1 MKIMLSIG
9 GKLSRKEVI
18 LQKKEIEEKQILR
31 KKNNILPYLERKK
44 EMFDKFNKLSTHQQ
58 VKKKIKY
65 YKKQRFYAKYKIRSF
80 VDNLASKEIKFIY
93 LDFLRWILV
102 DWIRGRRGIQFGI
115 YSFVALPG
123 QGKTMSMVAHME
135 RYRAKMDKVK
145 KKYVIVT
152 NFSYEYADYIIS
164 DWLDLVKIC
173 NNCYKENIP
182 IIVAW
187 DEIHV
192 TFDSSDWKDFP
203 SELLAILSF
212 VRKYGMEF
220 LCSAQIYERIPKKI
234 RDITNFVVVCKN
246 IWRKDRL
253 FRNYYFEKE
262 NYEMDFTDTKGK
274 KQKAKFIRE
283 FIASDTF
290 FDLYDTKQQVE
301 RLVDSAKEEKK
312 KREEAAIVLF
322 GSRETE

>member
-1 MKIMLSIG
+1 MKITSKTC
-9 GKLSRKEVI
+9 GKLSRKEVR

-31 KKNNILPYLERKK
+31 KKNNILPFLERKEELFK
-44 EMFDKFNKLSTHQQ
+44 KINKLPAHQQ

-65 YKKQRFYAKYKIRSF
+65 YKKQRFYAKNKIRAW
-80 VDNLASKEIKFIY
+80 VDNLASKKIKFIY
-93 LDFLRWILV
+93 FDFLRWVLV

-135 RYRAKMDKVK
+135 RYRAKMDKANK
-145 KKYVIVT
+145 SYIIVT
-152 NFSYEYADYIIS
+152 NFSYAHSDYIIS
-164 DWLDLVKIC
+164 DWLELVKIS
-173 NNCYKENIP
+173 NDCYKKNLP
-182 IIVAW
+182 LIVAW

-234 RDITNFVVVCKN
+234 RDITNFYIQLQN
-246 IWRKDRL
+246 
-253 FRNYYFEKE
+253 
-262 NYEMDFTDTKGK
+262 
-274 KQKAKFIRE
+274 
-283 FIASDTF
+283 
-290 FDLYDTKQQVE
+290 
-301 RLVDSAKEEKK
+301 
-312 KREEAAIVLF
+312 
-322 GSRETE
+322 

>member
-1 MKIMLSIG
+1 MKITLKTG
-9 GKLSRKEVI
+9 GKLSSKE
-18 LQKKEIEEKQILR
+18 LENKRLTR
-31 KKNNILPYLERKK
+31 KKNSELPYLERKEK
-44 EMFDKFNKLSTHQQ
+44 QFKKLGNLSEKQQ

-65 YKKQRFYAKYKIRSF
+65 YKKQRFYAKYKIRAF

-93 LDFLRWILV
+93 LDFLRWVLV

-123 QGKTMSMVAHME
+123 QGKTMSMVSHMQ
-135 RYRAKMDKVK
+135 RYRSKMNQANKA
-145 KKYVIVT
+145 YVIVT
-152 NFSYEYADYIIS
+152 NFSYAHADFVIN
-164 DWLDLVKIC
+164 DWLDLVKIS
-173 NNCYKENIP
+173 NDCYKKNLP
-182 IIVAW
+182 ILVAW

-253 FRNYYFEKE
+253 FRNYYYEKE
-262 NYEMDFTDTKGK
+262 NYEMDFADTKGK

-283 FIASDTF
+283 FVASDSF
-290 FDLYDTKQQVE
+290 FELYDTRQQVE
-301 RLVDSAKEEKK
+301 RMVDSAKQEKK
-312 KREEAAIVLF
+312 KREEAAVVLF
-322 GSRETE
+322 SSRKEED